1 MPDADPAPDPDQQ
14 QSTGRFIVSVVA
26 SRLLTFAGIALLLAA
41 LAWWLGFTPELPRPA
56 VLAGVIVA
64 IFVVVGRVLIGPYIG
79 SLLPDP
85 DWTYLVD
92 LEVTDPDSGALYRLP
107 PGSLDEWEVT
117 EYSLDNP
124 VTGLYFAKDVDPD
137 ERTLRG
143 TWRGEYSDRELLA
156 AFTRIQEQREN
167 LKEDAEIGFTLRR
180 MMPVIVRGLVK
191 QESRKVQQAVEEF
204 SLPDGSTIQQAMDR
218 LVDSTDDLDP
228 DDLDDLDGGEHAD
241 PDDADLTSDTDPAPP
256 NLTSE
261 AAGDD

>member
-1 MPDADPAPDPDQQ
+1 MTDQPDPADQ
-14 QSTGRFIVSVVA
+14 QSTGRFAATIFA
-26 SRLLTFAGIALLLAA
+26 NRMLTFIALAVVLAA
-41 LAWWLGFTPELPRPA
+41 LGMWFGVTPSIPRPLILGGIIFA
-56 VLAGVIVA
+56 FGSAAGYVL
-64 IFVVVGRVLIGPYIG
+64 LGPQINR
-79 SLLPDP
+79 LLPDP

-107 PGSLDEWEVT
+107 PGSLDEWDVT

-124 VTGLYFAKDVDPD
+124 VTGLYFAKDVDVE

-143 TWRGEYSDRELLA
+143 TWRAEYSDRELLA

-228 DDLDDLDGGEHAD
+228 DDLDDLDGGENTD
-241 PDDADLTSDTDPAPP
+241 PDDVELTSDTEPDPP

>member
-1 MPDADPAPDPDQQ
+1 MSDTPNPDDQE
-14 QSTGRFIVSVVA
+14 STVRFIISVVA
-26 SRLLTFAGIALLLAA
+26 SRLLTLLGLGIIVAG
-41 LAWWLGFTPELPRPA
+41 LAWWLGFTPEIPRPL
-56 VLAGVIVA
+56 VLGGVIIGIFLA
-64 IFVVVGRVLIGPYIG
+64 IGRILVGPYI
-79 SLLPDP
+79 STILPDP

-124 VTGLYFAKDVDPD
+124 VTGLYFAKDVDVE

-167 LKEDAEIGFTLRR
+167 LKEDAEVGFTLRR

-204 SLPDGSTIQQAMDR
+204 SLPDGLTIQQAMDR

-228 DDLDDLDGGEHAD
+228 DDLDDLDGGEH
-241 PDDADLTSDTDPAPP
+241 TDTDDTDLAPDTEPDPP

-261 AAGDD
+261 ATGDD